1 MGNKRKTKKKGVSFV
16 TLLLAVI
23 LVGCGLFRNYLFPT
37 PKGLEIPY
45 FEADKTNQVIEHMGY
60 TVSYNQSML
69 IPNWVAYVLD
79 IYGVRGDVKR
89 TDNFCPDPDIIGP
102 QAELSD
108 YRNSGYDRGHMAPA
122 GDMKWSSQAM
132 EESFYL
138 SNMCPQLHN
147 LNNGDWKELE
157 ELLRTLTDTYPKLYI
172 VSGPIVEKKNPK
184 TIGANRVVVPDK
196 FFKAVVAQRS
206 LLDNA
211 LGGAEEYTAIG
222 FVFPHVAGHKP
233 LKAYACTIDSLEKVI
248 GMDLF
253 HNLDD
258 KIEKAI
264 EKQYSLSDW
273 NIN

>member
-1 MGNKRKTKKKGVSFV
+1 MGKRKTKKKGVSFV

-89 TDNFCPDPDIIGP
+89 TDNFCLDPDIIGP

-273 NIN
+273 NIK